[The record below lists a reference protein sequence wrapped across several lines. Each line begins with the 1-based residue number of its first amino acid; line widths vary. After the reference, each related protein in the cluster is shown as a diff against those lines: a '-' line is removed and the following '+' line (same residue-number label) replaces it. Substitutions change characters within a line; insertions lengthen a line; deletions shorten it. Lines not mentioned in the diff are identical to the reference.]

1 MAGAGS
7 FETGAE
13 RASVRAHHEANKI
26 VKQGAGGG
34 PVPAGIFYARG
45 RAFATRERIFGIEIP
60 GSQEHTDRLASEAA
74 AAGGPVVAAPPST
87 KRSVTGE
94 SAAGGGAVVA
104 ASQEERRLRAKQRL
118 GVE

>member
-1 MAGAGS
+1 MAGAGIVP
-7 FETGAE
+7 TGAE
-13 RASVRAHHEANKI
+13 EASRKAHAEANSKFMGT
-26 VKQGAGGG
+26 QLPPGY
-34 PVPAGIFYARG
+34 FRARG
-45 RAFATRERIFGIEIP
+45 KIFATRERILGIEIP

-104 ASQEERRLRAKQRL
+104 SSREERRLRAKQRL